1 MVADIQQELDVNNY
15 ANLRDIIS
23 SHSYNHLMA
32 APIDPHFTKQEAG
45 KW

>member
-1 MVADIQQELDVNNY
+1 VVDIQQELDVNNY

-23 SHSYNHLMA
+23 IHPHNNLME
-32 APIDPHFTKQEAG
+32 APIDPHFTKQEPG